1 MSRVLERRKQ
11 YLRLMRQ
18 VTLERGYFTVADIA
32 GAFDTPRSTVQD
44 WVNRL
49 IEEGCVLLTE
59 EQRGRHAAH
68 YAASSVVP
76 ESACR
81 RIFTTVDGSEVEIYH
96 ECMSGGCAAFC
107 EFHHARAGGALQSV
121 RRDGTLLRERAILGR
136 RDVVVGLDPAPAV
149 GIVGVFHEGDYI
161 HQQIKCIG
169 GPAYS
174 LTDMMSLAAG
184 VCGVTVHREGPVV
197 EGEVTTRAL
206 VYVAIG
212 IDDTDTETEGA
223 TFALALALLQHL
235 AELDGVMPIGHRVA
249 MLNPRLENRTAG
261 NSCSYIELAV
271 EPGQVARVEESAVR
285 FVADEAASREWGIA
299 VRQGFRIPRDL
310 RAYGRSARE
319 AVLTRDTAEATAE
332 RFGARLHGGRGV
344 IGALA
349 AVALVGLPH
358 DVLLDPQLDVCAD
371 WESSA

>member
-1 MSRVLERRKQ
+1 MSRVLERRRQ

-18 VTLERGYFTVADIA
+18 LTLERGYFTVADIA
-32 GAFDTPRSTVQD
+32 EAFDTPRSTVQD

-59 EQRGRHAAH
+59 EQRGRHAAR
-68 YAASSVVP
+68 YAASSVMP

-81 RIFTTVDGSEVEIYH
+81 RVFTTVDGSEVEIYH

-121 RRDGTLLRERAILGR
+121 HRDGTLLRERALLGR
-136 RDVVVGLDPAPAV
+136 RDVAVGLDPAPAV
-149 GIVGVFHEGDYI
+149 GIVGVFHDDGYVHQYI
-161 HQQIKCIG
+161 RCIG

-174 LTDMMSLAAG
+174 LTDMMSFAEG
-184 VCGVTVHREGPVV
+184 VCGVTVHREGAVV
-197 EGEVTTRAL
+197 EGEVITRAL
-206 VYVAIG
+206 TYVAIG
-212 IDDTDTETEGA
+212 IDDTDVEGEGA

-235 AELDGVMPIGHRVA
+235 AKLDGVMPIGHRVA
-249 MLNPRLENRTAG
+249 MLNPRLEGATAG

-271 EPGQVARVEESAVR
+271 EPGQVPQIEEATVR
-285 FVADEAASREWGIA
+285 FVAGEAVSPGWGIA
-299 VRQGFRIPRDL
+299 VRQGFRTPGPL

-319 AVLTRDTAEATAE
+319 TVLTREAAEATAE
-332 RFGARLHGGRGV
+332 GFGIRLHGGRGV

-349 AVALVGLPH
+349 AVALIGLPH
-358 DVLLDPQLDVCAD
+358 DVLLDPKRDVC
-371 WESSA
+371 E

>member
-1 MSRVLERRKQ
+1 
-11 YLRLMRQ
+11 MRQ
-18 VTLERGYFTVADIA
+18 VTLERGSFTVADIA
-32 GAFDTPRSTVQD
+32 EATDTPRSTAQD

-49 IEEGCVLLTE
+49 IEEGCVQLME
-59 EQRGRHAAH
+59 EQRGRHAAR
-68 YAASSVVP
+68 YAASSVMP

-81 RIFTTVDGSEVEIYH
+81 RVFTTIDGDQVEIYH

-136 RDVVVGLDPAPAV
+136 RDVAVGLDPAPAV
-149 GIVGVFHEGDYI
+149 GIVGVFHDGDHI
-161 HQQIKCIG
+161 HQHIRCIG

-174 LTDMMSLAAG
+174 LTDMMSLAEG
-184 VCGVTVHREGPVV
+184 VCGVTVHREGAVV
-197 EGEVTTRAL
+197 EGEVITRAL
-206 VYVAIG
+206 AYVAIG

-235 AELDGVMPIGHRVA
+235 AKLDGVVPIGHRVA
-249 MLNPRLENRTAG
+249 MLNPRLEERTAG

-271 EPGQVARVEESAVR
+271 EPGQVPQIEESAVR
-285 FVADEAASREWGIA
+285 FVAGEAASPDWGIA
-299 VRQGFRIPRDL
+299 VRQGFRIPGDL

-319 AVLTRDTAEATAE
+319 AVLTLETAEATAE

-349 AVALVGLPH
+349 AVSLVGLPH
-358 DVLLDPQLDVCAD
+358 DVLLDPRRDVCAD
-371 WESSA
+371 WEAEERERRRV

>member
-18 VTLERGYFTVADIA
+18 ITLEAGYFTVADIA
-32 GAFDTPRSTVQD
+32 GVTDTPRSTVQD

-49 IEEGCVLLTE
+49 IEEGCVILTE
-59 EQRGRHAAH
+59 GQRGRHAAR
-68 YAASSVVP
+68 YAASSAMP

-81 RIFTTVDGSEVEIYH
+81 RVFTTIDGSEVEIYH

-107 EFHHARAGGALQSV
+107 EFHHARAGGALRSV
-121 RRDGTLLRERAILGR
+121 RRDGTLLRERAFLGR
-136 RDVVVGLDPAPAV
+136 QDVAVGLDPAPAV
-149 GIVGVFHEGDYI
+149 GIAGVFREGEFI
-161 HQQIKCIG
+161 HQHIRCVG

-174 LTDMMSLAAG
+174 LTDMLSFAEG
-184 VCGVTVHREGPVV
+184 VCDVTVHREGSVV
-197 EGEVTTRAL
+197 EGEVITRAL
-206 VYVAIG
+206 TYVAIG

-235 AELDGVMPIGHRVA
+235 ANLDGVMPIGHRVV
-249 MLNPRLENRTAG
+249 MLNPGLEERTAG

-271 EPGQVARVEESAVR
+271 EPEQVPRVEEAAVR
-285 FVADEAASREWGIA
+285 FVADEAASPEWGLA
-299 VRQGFRIPRDL
+299 VREGFRVPRDL
-310 RAYGRSARE
+310 RAYGRSARDS
-319 AVLTRDTAEATAE
+319 VVTREMAGAIAG
-332 RFGARLHGGRGV
+332 RFGVRLYGERGT

-358 DVLLDPQLDVCAD
+358 DVLLDPKRDVCIG
-371 WESSA
+371 WEQEE

>member
-18 VTLERGYFTVADIA
+18 VTLEAGSFTVTDIA
-32 GAFDTPRSTVQD
+32 EATDTPRSTVQD

-49 IEEGCVLLTE
+49 IEEGCVVLTE
-59 EQRGRHAAH
+59 EQRGRHPAR
-68 YAASSVVP
+68 YAASSAMP

-81 RIFTTVDGSEVEIYH
+81 RVFTTIDGDQVEIYH

-107 EFHHARAGGALQSV
+107 EFHHARAGGALRSV
-121 RRDGTLLRERAILGR
+121 HRDGTLLRERAFLGR
-136 RDVVVGLDPAPAV
+136 RDVAVGLDPAPAV
-149 GIVGVFHEGDYI
+149 GIAGVLHEDGYI
-161 HQQIKCIG
+161 HQHIRCIG

-174 LTDMMSLAAG
+174 LTDMLSLAEG
-184 VCGVTVHREGPVV
+184 VCGVTVHREGAVV
-197 EGEVTTRAL
+197 EGEVITQAL
-206 VYVAIG
+206 AYVAIG
-212 IDDTDTETEGA
+212 IDDTDTGTEGA

-235 AELDGVMPIGHRVA
+235 ANLEGVMPIGHRVA
-249 MLNPRLENRTAG
+249 MLNPQLENPTAG

-271 EPGQVARVEESAVR
+271 EPGQVPRVEEAAVR
-285 FVADEAASREWGIA
+285 FVADEAASPEWGVA
-299 VRQGFRIPRDL
+299 VREGFRVPRDL

-319 AVLTRDTAEATAE
+319 SVVTQDAADATAE
-332 RFGARLHGGRGV
+332 RFGARLYGGRGA

-358 DVLLDPQLDVCAD
+358 DVLLDPKRDVCIG
-371 WESSA
+371 WEPEG

>member
-1 MSRVLERRKQ
+1 MSRVLERRKN

-18 VTLERGYFTVADIA
+18 MTLERGFFTVADIA
-32 GAFDTPRSTVQD
+32 EAFDTPRSTIQD

-59 EQRGRHAAH
+59 EQRGRHAAR

-81 RIFTTVDGSEVEIYH
+81 RVFTTVDGDEVEIYH

-121 RRDGTLLRERAILGR
+121 RRDGTLLRERAVLGR
-136 RDVVVGLDPAPAV
+136 RDVAVGLDPAPAV
-149 GIVGVFHEGDYI
+149 GIAGVFREGGYI
-161 HQQIKCIG
+161 HQHIRCIG

-174 LTDMMSLAAG
+174 LTDMMSFAEG
-184 VCGVTVHREGPVV
+184 VCDVIVRRDGSVV
-197 EGEVTTRAL
+197 EGEVITRAL
-206 VYVAIG
+206 AYVAIG
-212 IDDTDTETEGA
+212 IDDTDTATGGA

-235 AELDGVMPIGHRVA
+235 AKLDGVMPIGHRVA
-249 MLNPRLENRTAG
+249 MLNPRLEDRTAG

-271 EPGQVARVEESAVR
+271 EPAMVSRVEESAVR
-285 FVADEAASREWGIA
+285 FVADEAVSAEWGIA
-299 VRQGFRIPRDL
+299 VRQGFFVPDDL
-310 RAYGRSARE
+310 RAYGRMARE
-319 AVLTRDTAEATAE
+319 AVLTRETATTTAS
-332 RFGARLHGGRGV
+332 RFCAHLHGGRGV

-349 AVALVGLPH
+349 AIALIGLPH
-358 DVLLDPQLDVCAD
+358 DLLLDPGRDIGSDSKAPV
-371 WESSA
+371 

>member
-1 MSRVLERRKQ
+1 
-11 YLRLMRQ
+11 MRQ
-18 VTLERGYFTVADIA
+18 ETLERGSFTVADIA
-32 GAFDTPRSTVQD
+32 EATDTPRSTVQD

-59 EQRGRHAAH
+59 EQRGRHAAR
-68 YAASSVVP
+68 YAASSVMP

-81 RIFTTVDGSEVEIYH
+81 RVFTTIDGDQVEIYH

-121 RRDGTLLRERAILGR
+121 RRDGTLLRERASLGR
-136 RDVVVGLDPAPAV
+136 RDVAVGLDPSPAV
-149 GIVGVFHEGDYI
+149 GIVGVFHDNGYI
-161 HQQIKCIG
+161 RQQIRCIG

-174 LTDMMSLAAG
+174 LTDMMSLAEG

-197 EGEVTTRAL
+197 EGEVITRAL
-206 VYVAIG
+206 AYVAIG
-212 IDDTDTETEGA
+212 IDDTDTGTEGA

-235 AELDGVMPIGHRVA
+235 AKLDGVMPIGHRVA
-249 MLNPRLENRTAG
+249 MLNPRLKERTAG

-271 EPGQVARVEESAVR
+271 EPGQVSQIEESAVR
-285 FVADEAASREWGIA
+285 FVAGEAASPDWGIA
-299 VRQGFRIPRDL
+299 VRQGFRIPGDL

-319 AVLTRDTAEATAE
+319 AVLTRGAAEATAE

-349 AVALVGLPH
+349 AISLAGLPH
-358 DVLLDPQLDVCAD
+358 DVLLDPQRDVCTD
-371 WESSA
+371 WEPAG

>member
-1 MSRVLERRKQ
+1 
-11 YLRLMRQ
+11 MRQ
-18 VTLERGYFTVADIA
+18 ATLERGFFTVADVA
-32 GAFDTPRSTVQD
+32 AATDTPRSTVQD

-49 IEEGCVLLTE
+49 IEEGCVQLME
-59 EQRGRHAAH
+59 EQRGRHAAR
-68 YAASSVVP
+68 YAASSVMP

-81 RIFTTVDGSEVEIYH
+81 RVFTTIDGDQVEIYH

-121 RRDGTLLRERAILGR
+121 RRDGTLLRERASLGR
-136 RDVVVGLDPAPAV
+136 RDVAVGLDPAPAV
-149 GIVGVFHEGDYI
+149 GIVGVFHDDGYI
-161 HQQIKCIG
+161 RQQIRCIG

-174 LTDMMSLAAG
+174 LTDMMSFAEG

-197 EGEVTTRAL
+197 EGEVVTRAL
-206 VYVAIG
+206 AYVAIG
-212 IDDTDTETEGA
+212 IDDTDTGTEGA

-235 AELDGVMPIGHRVA
+235 AKLDGVMPIGHRVA
-249 MLNPRLENRTAG
+249 MLNPRLEIRTAG

-271 EPGQVARVEESAVR
+271 EPGQVSQIEESAVR
-285 FVADEAASREWGIA
+285 FVAGEAASPDWGIA
-299 VRQGFRIPRDL
+299 VRQGFRIPGDL

-319 AVLTRDTAEATAE
+319 AVLTRGAAEATAE

-349 AVALVGLPH
+349 AISLVGLPH
-358 DVLLDPQLDVCAD
+358 DVLLDPGRDVCTD
-371 WESSA
+371 WEPAE